1 MASLLRWMGLTF
13 ARFVGLA
20 VMILGAWIFILNL
33 VDKGWSDLVLVWI
46 LASGLVGAVSGLG
59 FLLSFD
65 GPARFRNRWVRVISW
80 AGMLAS
86 VALPTSLTFMLV
98 PMVVLVLPTMFIP
111 PKLVAEANGPITS
124 E

>member
-1 MASLLRWMGLTF
+1 MGLTF

-86 VALPTSLTFMLV
+86 VALPTSLTFILV

-111 PKLVAEANGPITS
+111 PKSVAEANGPITS